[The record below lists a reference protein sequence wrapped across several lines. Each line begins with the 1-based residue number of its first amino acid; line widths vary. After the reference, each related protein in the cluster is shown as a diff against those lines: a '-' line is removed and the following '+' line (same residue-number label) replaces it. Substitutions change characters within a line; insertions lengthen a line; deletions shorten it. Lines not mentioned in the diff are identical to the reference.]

1 MGEKLKE
8 VPMGVSEWKAHGKKY
23 GYDKYFIKKALKK
36 QREEI
41 IKIIDTMEIQATQ
54 SGNEKQEEITNILLV
69 PVKEKLINTIKN
81 I

>member
-41 IKIIDTMEIQATQ
+41 IKKLSENLRYDEYVL
-54 SGNEKQEEITNILLV
+54 GGEVGYITE
-69 PVKEKLINTIKN
+69 EKLINTIKN